1 MNRTVRRSMMAAIA
15 VLIAAMAAWSVYQRG
30 GAGGGAVSQ
39 AGGQGSRGPR
49 AAVAVEVESVTR
61 GRIEQRRTF
70 SGSLSAASEFAVA
83 PKVSGRLAALRVDIG
98 DPVERGQVVA
108 QLDDDEFVQAV
119 AQAEAELAVAQ
130 ANLMQASSALEIAQ
144 RDHER
149 VRTLGQ
155 RGIASEAQIDAV
167 EAQRL
172 SAEAEVE
179 VARAQVRRAEANL
192 TASRIRLSYTSVTA
206 AWPDDETPDA
216 QPDALHAG
224 PSRRVVGERYVDAG
238 DTVAAN
244 APLLSVVQ
252 VDRLRAVFFVTERDY
267 ARLRIGQTATLDT
280 DAHPGRAFEAT
291 LSRMAPVF
299 RQTSRQARV
308 ELTVDNDD
316 GQLRPGM
323 FARISVLLDAAEDAV
338 ILPATAL
345 VQRGGRTG
353 VFVLDGRGEQTV
365 ARYVPVEVGLRDGER
380 VQVIGQG
387 VTGSVVTLG
396 QQLLEDGAAV
406 RVVASGAASS
416 PPSFETSGRTGG
428 RTSGGGA

>member
-1 MNRTVRRSMMAAIA
+1 MNRTVRRSVIAGIA
-15 VLIAAMAAWSVYQRG
+15 VLLIALAAWSVYQRG
-30 GAGGGAVSQ
+30 SAGGAVSQ
-39 AGGQGSRGPR
+39 TGGQGRRGAQAA
-49 AAVAVEVESVTR
+49 AAVEAEPVAR

-70 SGSLSAASEFAVA
+70 SGSLSAASEFVVA
-83 PKVSGRLAALRVDIG
+83 PKIGGRLAALRVDIG

-108 QLDDDEFVQAV
+108 LLDDDEFVQAT

-130 ANLMQASSALEIAQ
+130 ANLAQASSALAIAQ

-149 VRTLGQ
+149 VRMLGQ
-155 RGIASEAQIDAV
+155 RGIASEAQIDAA

-172 SAEAEVE
+172 SAEVEVE

-216 QPDALHAG
+216 QAEASHAG

-267 ARLRIGQTATLDT
+267 ARLRIGQTAALNT
-280 DAHPGRAFEAT
+280 DAHPGHTFEAT

-308 ELTVDNDD
+308 ELTVGNDD
-316 GQLRPGM
+316 GRLKPGM
-323 FARISVLLDAAEDAV
+323 FARISVLLDAADDAV
-338 ILPATAL
+338 IVPATSLA
-345 VQRGGRTG
+345 QRGGRTG
-353 VFVLDGRGEQTV
+353 VFVLDGQGEQTV
-365 ARYVPVEVGLRDGER
+365 ARYVPVEVGLRDGDR
-380 VQVIGQG
+380 VQVIGEG
-387 VTGSVVTLG
+387 VTGRVVTLG

-406 RVVASGAASS
+406 RVVAPDAASS
-416 PPSFETSGRTGG
+416 PPSVETSGRTAG